1 MATATDTQLEFN
13 LGENE
18 TATDVSLPENNKQE
32 TFETLETPEASE
44 STNVVQESDSPSNRE
59 ELETVNEGVQKR
71 ISKLTARMR
80 EAERR
85 EQAAIEY
92 AKGLQTQTQTLQQK
106 LVHTDYSRLNEAKT
120 RLDTQQT
127 ALKSIIRKARE
138 EGDIDTET
146 EANQRLTDLTME
158 QRQVAG
164 WLQTQEQQVQAYQ
177 QQPQN
182 YQQQPQGYQQPPQN
196 YQQPLPPPQQ
206 RAAPS
211 PQAEEWAERNP
222 WFGQD
227 RMLTYAAWGIHETL
241 VSQEGIDPSSDEY
254 YTELD
259 RRLQTEF
266 PNRFQNASSASQ
278 TRQQRAAPT
287 VAPATRSSGINSAR
301 RTVRLSP
308 SQVAIAKKLGVPLE
322 EYAKYVKE

>member
-1 MATATDTQLEFN
+1 MATLMNDDQLEFD
-13 LGENE
+13 LGADEK
-18 TATDVSLPENNKQE
+18 ATDVSVQSDASDNKEAQA
-32 TFETLETPEASE
+32 TPVVEASTE
-44 STNVVQESDSPSNRE
+44 QEQRNDTRS
-59 ELETVNEGVQKR
+59 ELETVNDAVQKR

-92 AKGLQTQTQTLQQK
+92 AKGLQSQTQSLQQK
-106 LVHTDYSRLNEAKT
+106 LVQTDYSRLTEAKA

-127 ALKSIIRKARE
+127 ALRQIIIKARE
-138 EGDIDTET
+138 ENDLNTEL
-146 EANQRLTDLTME
+146 EAQERLAALVQE

-164 WLQTQEQQVQAYQ
+164 WLQDRPQNNQEQVQQQYAPQQQQPVQQQVQ
-177 QQPQN
+177 QPA
-182 YQQQPQGYQQPPQN
+182 
-196 YQQPLPPPQQ
+196 
-206 RAAPS
+206 RPS
-211 PQAEEWAERNP
+211 AKAEEWASKNT
-222 WFGQD
+222 WYGQN
-227 RMLTYAAWGIHETL
+227 RTLTYGAWGIHQTL
-241 VSQEGIDPSSDEY
+241 VEEEGVEPDSEEY

-259 RRLQTEF
+259 RRLREEF
-266 PNRFQNASSASQ
+266 PKHFADETPTQS
-278 TRQQRAAPT
+278 RQQRSAPA

>member
-1 MATATDTQLEFN
+1 MGTATVPDSQLEFD

-18 TATDVSLPENNKQE
+18 VATDISINEQGNAE
-32 TFETLETPEASE
+32 
-44 STNVVQESDSPSNRE
+44 VQEAPAVSVETQSNRE
-59 ELETVNEGVQKR
+59 ELETISDNVQKR

-92 AKGLQTQTQTLQQK
+92 AKGLQTQTHSLQQK
-106 LVHTDYSRLNEAKT
+106 LVNTDYSRLNEAKT
-120 RLDTQQT
+120 RLETQQT
-127 ALKSIIRKARE
+127 TLKAIIRKARE

-146 EANQRLTDLTME
+146 EANQRLTDLVYE

-164 WLQTQEQQVQAYQ
+164 WLQEQGQQVETYR
-177 QQPQN
+177 QQPQP
-182 YQQQPQGYQQPPQN
+182 QQAPAAQ
-196 YQQPLPPPQQ
+196 PQQ

-211 PQAEEWAERNP
+211 PQAEDWAERNP

-227 RMLTYAAWGIHETL
+227 RVLTYAAWGIHETL
-241 VSQEGIDPSSDEY
+241 VSQEGIDPNSDEY

-259 RRLQTEF
+259 RRLVEEF
-266 PNRFQNASSASQ
+266 PNKFQSRSSAQ
-278 TRQQRAAPT
+278 PNRQQRSAPA
-287 VAPATRSSGINSAR
+287 VAPATRSSGINNVR

-308 SQVAIAKKLGVPLE
+308 SQVAIAKKLGVPIE

>member
-1 MATATDTQLEFN
+1 MATITPDSQLEFD

-18 TATDVSLPENNKQE
+18 VATNISINEEGDAEIQE
-32 TFETLETPEASE
+32 TLALAVET
-44 STNVVQESDSPSNRE
+44 QSNRE
-59 ELETVNEGVQKR
+59 ELETISDNVQKR

-120 RLDTQQT
+120 RLETQQAT
-127 ALKSIIRKARE
+127 LKAIIRKARE

-164 WLQTQEQQVQAYQ
+164 WLQSQGEQVQAY

-182 YQQQPQGYQQPPQN
+182 YQQQVQQQQYQAPAQP
-196 YQQPLPPPQQ
+196 Q

-211 PQAEEWAERNP
+211 PQAEDWAERNP

-227 RMLTYAAWGIHETL
+227 KMLTYAAWGIHETL
-241 VSQEGIDPSSDEY
+241 VSEEGIDPNSSEY

-259 RRLQTEF
+259 RRLVEEF
-266 PNRFQNASSASQ
+266 PNKFQNRSSAQ
-278 TRQQRAAPT
+278 PNRQQRSAPA
-287 VAPATRSSGINSAR
+287 VAPAARSSGINNVR

-308 SQVAIAKKLGVPLE
+308 SQVAIAKKLGVPIE

>member
-1 MATATDTQLEFN
+1 MATMTVPDNQLEFD

-18 TATDVSLPENNKQE
+18 TATDISIAEDGNAQVAEPPQSP
-32 TFETLETPEASE
+32 A
-44 STNVVQESDSPSNRE
+44 VVEDSGQSHRE
-59 ELETVNEGVQKR
+59 ELETVSDAVQKR

-120 RLDTQQT
+120 RLETQQT
-127 ALKSIIRKARE
+127 TLKAIIRKARE

-146 EANQRLTDLTME
+146 EAQQRLTDLVYE

-164 WLQTQEQQVQAYQ
+164 WLQEQGQQVETYRQQPAQQQAQQAYQ
-177 QQPQN
+177 QPA
-182 YQQQPQGYQQPPQN
+182 QQ
-196 YQQPLPPPQQ
+196 
-206 RAAPS
+206 AARPS

-241 VSQEGIDPSSDEY
+241 VSQEGVDPNSDEY

-259 RRLQTEF
+259 RRLRTEF
-266 PNRFQNASSASQ
+266 PNKFQNSSSANQ
-278 TRQQRAAPT
+278 PRQQRSAPA
-287 VAPATRSSGINSAR
+287 VAPAARSSGINNVR

-308 SQVAIAKKLGVPLE
+308 SQVAIAKKLGVPIE

>member
-1 MATATDTQLEFN
+1 MATLMNDDQLEFD
-13 LGENE
+13 LGADEK
-18 TATDVSLPENNKQE
+18 A
-32 TFETLETPEASE
+32 
-44 STNVVQESDSPSNRE
+44 TNVSIQNDEVEDKGAQAAPVVETTAEQEQRNDTRS
-59 ELETVNEGVQKR
+59 ELETVNDAVQKR

-106 LVHTDYSRLNEAKT
+106 LVQTDYSRLTEAKA

-127 ALKSIIRKARE
+127 QLRQIIMKARE
-138 EGDIDTET
+138 ENDMNTEL
-146 EANQRLTDLTME
+146 EAQERLSALVQE

-164 WLQTQEQQVQAYQ
+164 WLQERPQSNQEQVQQQYAPQQPQQQAAQQ
-177 QQPQN
+177 QQPARPSAKAEDWASRNTWYGQN
-182 YQQQPQGYQQPPQN
+182 
-196 YQQPLPPPQQ
+196 
-206 RAAPS
+206 RT
-211 PQAEEWAERNP
+211 
-222 WFGQD
+222 
-227 RMLTYAAWGIHETL
+227 LTYGAWGIHQTL
-241 VSQEGIDPSSDEY
+241 VEEEGVEPDSEEY

-259 RRLQTEF
+259 RRLRDEF
-266 PNRFQNASSASQ
+266 PKHFAGEQSSNQN
-278 TRQQRAAPT
+278 TRQQRSAPA

>member
-1 MATATDTQLEFN
+1 MATLMNDDQLEFD
-13 LGENE
+13 LGADEK
-18 TATDVSLPENNKQE
+18 ATDVAIQGDATEDKAAQAAPVV
-32 TFETLETPEASE
+32 ETPAE
-44 STNVVQESDSPSNRE
+44 QERNDTRS
-59 ELETVNEGVQKR
+59 ELETVNDAVQKR

-92 AKGLQTQTQTLQQK
+92 AKGLQTQAQTLQQR
-106 LVHTDYSRLNEAKT
+106 LVQTDYSRLTEAKA

-127 ALKSIIRKARE
+127 QLRQIIMKARE
-138 EGDIDTET
+138 ENDMNTEL
-146 EANQRLTDLTME
+146 EAQERLAALVQE

-164 WLQTQEQQVQAYQ
+164 WLQDRPQSNQEQVQQQYAPQPQQQAVQQ
-177 QQPQN
+177 QQPV
-182 YQQQPQGYQQPPQN
+182 
-196 YQQPLPPPQQ
+196 
-206 RAAPS
+206 RPS
-211 PQAEEWAERNP
+211 AKAEEWASRNT
-222 WFGQD
+222 WYGQN
-227 RMLTYAAWGIHETL
+227 RTLTYGAWGIHQTL
-241 VSQEGIDPSSDEY
+241 VEEEGVEPDSEEY

-259 RRLQTEF
+259 RRLREEF
-266 PNRFQNASSASQ
+266 PKHFAGEQSSNQ
-278 TRQQRAAPT
+278 TTRQQRSAPA